1 MTDLNKF
8 NEQFVIEE
16 YDENGLLT
24 KFQPNLAD
32 NFNFA
37 YDVVDK
43 IAEISPDKSALL
55 WIGSNGEE
63 KTFSYKDLSEKS
75 NQIANMFIKHGIQ
88 KGDMCLVV
96 LKRHWQ
102 IWITALALEKIGAIL
117 IPATNQLQTKDY
129 VYRFKSGNISYVIAT
144 PDNNS
149 PEHIEEAI
157 KEYGA
162 IKSKFVVKGARDG
175 WVDFDSEF
183 ETFPKTFTRIE
194 NKTSDLLLAFFS
206 SGTTGYPKLVTQSHD
221 YAVAHLITAKHWHNV
236 KSHSIHL
243 TISESGWGKFFWGK
257 FYGEFLMG
265 STVFAYDFDR
275 FDANTILS
283 LIEKHKVTSFCCP
296 PTMLNMFI
304 KGGLEKKYF
313 SSIEYV
319 TTAGEA
325 LKPDVFNKFKELT
338 GITIYEG
345 FGQTETVLSI
355 ATLVGVQPRIGSMG
369 KPTPLYDIDIVDADG
384 NSLPVG
390 ETGEIVVRMKD
401 ENPGLFWEY
410 YGNPEATAET
420 KKAGLYHTGDTAWK
434 DNDGYFWYVGR
445 TDDVIKAS
453 GYRIGPVEIEAV
465 LAEHPAVYEVA
476 VVPAPDP
483 VRGQVVRAVIVPT
496 EEYKEKIKDEEY
508 KAKLIKELQ
517 NHVKSQTA
525 PYKYPRVV
533 DFIDALPKTISGKI
547 QRNLV
552 R

>member
-1 MTDLNKF
+1 MYDLNKF
-8 NEQFVIEE
+8 NEQFVVES
-16 YDENGLLT
+16 YDEQGVLT
-24 KFQPNLAD
+24 EFSPNLKD

-37 YDVVDK
+37 YDVVDEIAK
-43 IAEISPDKSALL
+43 IAPDKQALI
-55 WIGSNGEE
+55 WIGNDGEE
-63 KTFSYKDLSEKS
+63 KFFTYKDLSEKS
-75 NQIANMFIKHGIQ
+75 NQIAHMFLEHGVK
-88 KGDMCLVV
+88 KGDMFVVV

-102 IWITALALEKIGAIL
+102 IWVTVLALEKIGAVL
-117 IPATNQLQTKDY
+117 IPATNQLQPKDY
-129 VYRFKSGNISYVIAT
+129 VYRFKSGNVKYVVAT
-144 PDNNS
+144 PDNNT
-149 PEHIEEAI
+149 PQHMEDALKEYDGI
-157 KEYGA
+157 KE
-162 IKSKFVVKGARDG
+162 KFVVKGARDG
-175 WVDFDSEF
+175 WIDFDTEF
-183 ETFPKTFTRIE
+183 EKYPKDFERIE
-194 NKTSDLLLAFFS
+194 NKTSDVSLAFFS
-206 SGTTGYPKLVTQSHD
+206 SGTTGYPKLVTHSHD
-221 YAVAHLITAKHWHNV
+221 YSVAHLLTAKHWHNA

-257 FYGEFLMG
+257 IFGEFLMG

-275 FDANTILS
+275 FDS
-283 LIEKHKVTSFCCP
+283 LKLLEYISKYKVTSLCCP

-304 KGGLEKKYF
+304 KGGLDKKYLT
-313 SSIEYV
+313 SVEYV

-355 ATLVGVQPRIGSMG
+355 GVLVGQTPKPGSMG
-369 KPTPLYDIDIVDADG
+369 KPVPLYNLDIVDTDG
-384 NSLPVG
+384 NSVPRG
-390 ETGEIVVRMKD
+390 ETGEIVIRMKD
-401 ENPGLFWEY
+401 KNPGLFLEY
-410 YGNPEATAET
+410 YGNDDATAET
-420 KKAGLYHTGDTAWK
+420 KKDGIYHTGDTAWE
-434 DNDGYFWYVGR
+434 DTDGYYWYVGR

-496 EEYKEKIKDEEY
+496 EEYKEKIQDPDFKT
-508 KAKLIKELQ
+508 ALIKELQ
-517 NHVKSQTA
+517 THVKNQTA
-525 PYKYPRVV
+525 PYKYPRII